1 MAYFN
6 QYQPMYQPQMQ
17 QPYQPQQIQNGG
29 FVSAP
34 NEAYARNY
42 SVAPGNSV
50 TFKDESAPYVYAKT
64 MGFSQFDRPIFE
76 KYRLVKE
83 EPEETTKPPETL
95 DVAPINKSIENI
107 KEEIELLWAEVEDI
121 RNAAKKNIRHKDDS
135 RGDD

>member
-1 MAYFN
+1 MAYYN

-83 EPEETTKPPETL
+83 EPEEAHAEPNPLSEAI
-95 DVAPINKSIENI
+95 DGI
-107 KEEIELLWAEVEDI
+107 KDEIELIWGEIEDI
-121 RNAAKKNIRHKDDS
+121 RNASKKPIRHKDEN

>member
-1 MAYFN
+1 MAYYN

-83 EPEETTKPPETL
+83 EPEEARAETNPL
-95 DVAPINKSIENI
+95 NETIDGI
-107 KEEIELLWAEVEDI
+107 KDEIELIWGEIEDI
-121 RNAAKKNIRHKDDS
+121 RNAAKKSVRHKDES